1 MGYYKLRNVPPYT
14 SIAIA
19 EWLRRRGKAIRPELT
34 RSELDELEECFVMID
49 ADGSGAIDVDEL
61 HKAFKML
68 QLKVTRSKIKQMLVA
83 GNLLKMLPDCI
94 AGQQKLQSNQLAFT
108 FVYKIPVL
116 DMAP

>member
-68 QLKVTRSKIKQMLVA
+68 QLKVTRSKIKEMLAA
-83 GNLLKMLPDCI
+83 GNLLNLLSELYCW
-94 AGQQKLQSNQLAFT
+94 L
-108 FVYKIPVL
+108 
-116 DMAP
+116 